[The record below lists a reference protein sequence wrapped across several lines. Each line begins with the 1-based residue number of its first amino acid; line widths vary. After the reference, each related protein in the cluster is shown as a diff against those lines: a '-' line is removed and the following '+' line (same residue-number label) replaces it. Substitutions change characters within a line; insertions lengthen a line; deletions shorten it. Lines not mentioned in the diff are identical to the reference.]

1 MRSLKTLQFL
11 FYAFIV
17 IILVL
22 LFILFKS
29 ANKNLVVTIVCS
41 LLILQIILTPKLC
54 IDSALSGARL
64 FFNKVFPSL
73 FPFLILTNIMMSY
86 DGVKIYAKLMGSAL
100 CKPLRLP
107 KQCTFVLI
115 VSVLCGYPLG
125 AKYACDL
132 YEDGKI
138 DLVTLQ
144 RLLNIATNASPLFV
158 IGAVG
163 TSMLDS
169 PYLGYMLLISNT
181 LSCIAMGLFMPSH
194 QKSLNNRVMSFPST
208 ANADNKNIGNILKDS
223 LDNSIK
229 TCLSVGSFVIIFSV
243 IIRIIKS
250 NIFFDIAIDKIS
262 NILGFSKNIIEG
274 FVLGLIE
281 MTNGCNLISSTSID
295 MYYKFVIISFMLSF
309 SGFSI
314 ISQVY
319 SFIYKYN
326 VSTSRYIKLKFVQG
340 ILSSM
345 ISIVIYKLSVIN
357 IPIATF
363 SNTYKSQT
371 NLFYIMATIIFIL
384 PFVAANIKKL
394 FSTS

>member
-1 MRSLKTLQFL
+1 MQFIFYTL
-11 FYAFIV
+11 IV

-22 LFILFKS
+22 LFVLCKS
-29 ANKNLVVTIVCS
+29 TNKNLVVTIICS
-41 LLILQIILTPKLC
+41 LLIIQIILTPKLC

-73 FPFLILTNIMMSY
+73 FPFLILTNVMMCY
-86 DGVKIYAKLMGSAL
+86 DGVKIYSKLMGSAL

-132 YEDGKI
+132 YESGKI
-138 DLVTLQ
+138 DGATFQ

-169 PYLGYMLLISNT
+169 PYLGYLLLLSNT
-181 LSCIAMGLFMPSH
+181 LSCIAMGLLIPTRENAFINRAIAEPYV
-194 QKSLNNRVMSFPST
+194 NNKE
-208 ANADNKNIGNILKDS
+208 NKNIGNILKES

-229 TCLSVGSFVIIFSV
+229 TTLSIGSFVVIFSV

-250 NIFFDIAIDKIS
+250 NIIFDIAIAKIS
-262 NILGFSKNIIEG
+262 TILGFSKNIIEG
-274 FVLGLIE
+274 FILGLIE
-281 MTNGCNLISSTSID
+281 MTNGCYLISSTSMS
-295 MYYKFVIISFMLSF
+295 MYYKFIIISFLLSF

-319 SFIYKYN
+319 SFTYKYN

-340 ILSSM
+340 VLSSI
-345 ISIVIYKLSVIN
+345 ISIFIYKISIIN
-357 IPIATF
+357 VSITTF
-363 SNTYKSQT
+363 NNTPKLHT
-371 NLFYIMATIIFIL
+371 NLLFLTAFIIFIM
-384 PFVAANIKKL
+384 PYVIYHIKKL
-394 FSTS
+394 FSSS